1 MDGKFKSMDK
11 FKKEDEQQR
20 PKFNLIC
27 IGKVKDNK
35 SRIVLSEKTQVLQ
48 KWSRTTLKNAPIEL
62 QIKVN
67 AIVCNKKNT
76 NE

>member
-27 IGKVKDNK
+27 IGNVKDNK
-35 SRIVLSEKTQVLQ
+35 SRIVLSEKTQVDQ
-48 KWSRTTLKNAPIEL
+48 KWLAMTLKNAPIEL
-62 QIKVN
+62 Q
-67 AIVCNKKNT
+67 KK
-76 NE
+76 